1 VMAHP
6 VFVGVISGTDARVMP
21 LILAASSCR
30 SAKGSGLLSR
40 AIGSTGI
47 RRRRSSFLGI
57 PLSLMLPLAEFERE
71 EAREALPEIGG
82 GLLPREEVIADL
94 GIRKSAPEFFR
105 VFAMSAKLT
114 DFAEAEVG
122 VPDDSWL

>member
-1 VMAHP
+1 MMAQP

-40 AIGSTGI
+40 AIGLTGI
-47 RRRRSSFLGI
+47 RRCRSSFLGI
-57 PLSLMLPLAEFERE
+57 PLPLVLPLAEFEWE
-71 EAREALPEIGG
+71 EAREAPPKIDE

-94 GIRKSAPEFFR
+94 GI
-105 VFAMSAKLT
+105 
-114 DFAEAEVG
+114 
-122 VPDDSWL
+122 